1 VANYSVDIE
10 VALKGVD
17 KLRDFD
23 RIITNSVNEL
33 NKLEKALKN
42 VKQQNPYDV
51 SGARRVTE
59 LDKLRLNIIKETNRA
74 LSEQER
80 IQRGIN
86 SEIARQNLAMQV
98 QARRAASP
106 GVQRRTIASIAYPEG
121 AGPGMGPGAQRNI
134 DLARMQRVTNARI
147 TTAYPGP
154 IGPGPASPAAL
165 RSPVARRIQEA
176 LARQALIENAG
187 FGVQGPAMPPA
198 RPSRNF
204 IPPGLQGRLG
214 GAASNAIIGG
224 AFPLLFGQ
232 GAGAAAGGAIGGGLG
247 GLLGGQFG
255 FGLSLVGTL
264 IGDIASKGQKIKEL
278 GEDIGFSSQQTQQL
292 ANAFKVANTD
302 IEKFTGVIQ
311 NVRGVG
317 LALEDQARAVQLIT
331 TLTDK
336 YGGSFE
342 KVGNAITS
350 ALESGKVSQAT
361 LNQLSSQGIDIQGAL
376 AAKYKTSRDTILK
389 MAKDGTVSVQTLID
403 TLVEMG
409 NKGADATNKPKTAMQ
424 NLQDS
429 VDKLGDAVKNLGSK
443 LVTTLGPVFKWLT
456 DRVTE
461 FVNAVSRAISR
472 LADLMAGGRMTQA
485 TIQAETAAQKATT
498 GKFGVLGGIRAINP
512 AAEAFFQQEKTRQ
525 LKTLA
530 PGAFASTT
538 PTTPLET
545 FRAPSQAAP
554 GGAAGRDRAAERAAK
569 AAEKEALRVAEVV
582 RNRMAEAQIMRLQ
595 STIQDR
601 IAAAEVAKD
610 PMLVARLEGQQKIL
624 DLQFEYAKQ
633 LANETSIRAQQAIIF
648 EGQTAIVSAQRD
660 TERELAEIARTDGQ
674 RRLDDMQ
681 KYIEQQYELN
691 TAVKQQKELAES
703 ISGSLNQ
710 GLVSTFDLLIQGAEN
725 WQQSLQQI
733 ASGVLIDIAN
743 QLLRIFVIEQAIN
756 AIRTF
761 LTPFNPAT
769 PLGAGGGTVGK
780 FGTFGPNYGI
790 AQRAAGGPVSAGSPY
805 LVGERG
811 PEMFV
816 PRSSGSIYPNDAMG
830 MGGANVIVNVDASGT
845 SAQGNDGQANQL
857 GKVIGAAVQAELIK
871 QRRPGGLLA

>member
-10 VALKGVD
+10 VALQGANKLKQFSNEVD
-17 KLRDFD
+17 KTLKA
-23 RIITNSVNEL
+23 VNQL
-33 NKLEKALKN
+33 NAALEKTKAI
-42 VKQQNPYDV
+42 NPYNAA
-51 SGARRVTE
+51 GARQVTE
-59 LDKLRLNIIKETNRA
+59 LDKQRLRLA
-74 LSEQER
+74 QER
-80 IQRGIN
+80 LKAEREFLQVTEREN
-86 SEIARQNLAMQV
+86 QVARQKSAEYLRQLRLQKELIKGA
-98 QARRAASP
+98 QASA
-106 GVQRRTIASIAYPEG
+106 VEL
-121 AGPGMGPGAQRNI
+121 GPG
-134 DLARMQRVTNARI
+134 
-147 TTAYPGP
+147 
-154 IGPGPASPAAL
+154 GPAFSGGFSPMGRRMANFAAAPP
-165 RSPVARRIQEA
+165 SFINKQVA
-176 LARQALIENAG
+176 
-187 FGVQGPAMPPA
+187 
-198 RPSRNF
+198 
-204 IPPGLQGRLG
+204 GRLS

-278 GEDIGFSSQQTQQL
+278 GQDIGFSSQQTQQL
-292 ANAFKVANTD
+292 SNAFKVANTD
-302 IEKFTGVIQ
+302 VEKFTSVIQ

-317 LALEDQARAVQLIT
+317 LALEDQAKAIQLIT

-376 AAKYKTSRDTILK
+376 ANRYKTSRDTILK
-389 MAKDGTVSVQTLID
+389 MAKDGTISVQTLID
-403 TLVEMG
+403 TLVDMG
-409 NKGADATNKPKTAMQ
+409 NKGTDAANKPKSAMD

-429 VDKLGDAVKNLGSK
+429 VDKLGKAVTNLASK
-443 LVTTLGPVFKWLT
+443 FITAFGPVFKWLT
-456 DRVTE
+456 DRVTD
-461 FVNAVSRAISR
+461 FINAVSRAISR

-485 TIQAETAAQKATT
+485 TIQAEAAAQKATT
-498 GKFGVLGGIRAINP
+498 SKFGVLGGIRAINP
-512 AAEAFFQQEKTRQ
+512 AAETFFQQERTRQ
-525 LKTLA
+525 LKSLV
-530 PGAFASTT
+530 PGAFAPST

-554 GGAAGRDRAAERAAK
+554 SGAASRDRAAERAAK
-569 AAEKEALRVAEVV
+569 IAEKEALRVAEVV
-582 RNRMAEAQIMRLQ
+582 RDRLAEAEVMKLQ

-601 IAAAEVAKD
+601 IAAAEAARD

-624 DLQFEYAKQ
+624 ELQFQYAKE
-633 LANETSIRAQQAIIF
+633 LANETNVRAQQAIIF
-648 EGQTAIVSAQRD
+648 EGQTAIVASQRD

-691 TAVKQQKELAES
+691 NAVKQQKDLTES

-710 GLVSTFDLLIQGAEN
+710 GFISTFDLLIQGSQN

-756 AIRTF
+756 SIRSF

-769 PLGAGGGTVGK
+769 PLGAGGGIVGK
-780 FGTFGPNYGI
+780 YGTFGPNYGI
-790 AQRAAGGPVSAGSPY
+790 PQRANGGPVSAGQSY

-811 PEMFV
+811 PELFM

-830 MGGANVIVNVDASGT
+830 MGSSNITINVDASG
-845 SAQGNDGQANQL
+845 SSVSGDAGQAGQL
-857 GKVIGAAVQAELIK
+857 ARVVAAAVQQELIK
-871 QRRPGGLLA
+871 QKRPGGILR